1 MYKWLIVMMMAWGV
15 GIGSDAC
22 AQEADEKSSPFERIR
37 WVEDKPEVL
46 VEGEWY
52 KAITIDGV
60 GVVDILEFCEGRWPG
75 LARKRFGEDLVEA
88 MRLMG
93 HAPNRLVDV
102 GVIRV
107 SDNERMELSDV
118 AMTKANRRSILHDSN
133 GRPVPKIVAEYV
145 SRDQAR
151 EDIDRFCAGLRE
163 QFAYLDLKGIDLEGE
178 IAAIKGGLG
187 ERVATGDLAGVL
199 HRLLMRFGDGHAR
212 VSSQYMKR
220 PGMYP
225 PFLLAEAGGGVVA
238 FAADRGGF
246 VDEDYPYLV
255 EIDGRAIDEWVE
267 AASRTVAAGSGQLV
281 RYRALRGVRSLE
293 LLRVELGLAESSRVV
308 CKLAKDPEGGETTEV
323 VLSMNEQRPIY
334 GSWPRT
340 ETRVLDGGIGYLRL
354 EQMRDDLVP
363 HLRMAMKSFR
373 GTRGLIV
380 DVRGNSGGTR
390 SLLTAFAGYLVAED
404 QDAWVGNVARYRL
417 SDRFSED
424 HLEARSMYR
433 ADDPRWSERQRLA
446 IGSFAADFEAE
457 WSPDGEFSDWHYLV
471 LDRTGHADEYFYSH
485 PVVILSDAGCFSA
498 TDIFLGALSGR
509 PNVTLMG
516 GASGGGSARVQG
528 FELPNTSILVRCA
541 SMVSYQPDGFL
552 YDGRGVD
559 VDVEVPVA
567 PGDYLLDGSDTVLEA
582 GIDWIL
588 ERIHKP

>member
-1 MYKWLIVMMMAWGV
+1 MYKWLIVMVMVAIGV
-15 GIGSDAC
+15 GSVAC
-22 AQEADEKSSPFERIR
+22 AQEADEKASPFERIR
-37 WVEDKPEVL
+37 WADDEPEVL
-46 VEGEWY
+46 VGGVWY

-60 GVVDILEFCEGRWPG
+60 EVAEVLEFCDGRWPG
-75 LARKRFGEDLVEA
+75 MMRKRFGEDLVEA

-93 HAPNRLVDV
+93 HAPNRLVDL

-133 GRPVPKIVAEYV
+133 GRPVPKIVPEYV
-145 SRDQAR
+145 SRDQAY
-151 EDIDRFCAGLRE
+151 EDIDRFCEGLRE
-163 QFAYLDLKGIDLEGE
+163 QFAYLDLKGVDLEGE
-178 IAAIKGGLG
+178 IAVIKEGLG
-187 ERVATGDLAGVL
+187 ERVATGDLADVL

-255 EIDGRAIDEWVE
+255 EIDGKAIDEWIE
-267 AASRTVAAGSGQLV
+267 AASTTVAAGSDELV

-323 VLSMNEQRPIY
+323 VLSMNEHRPIY

-340 ETRVLDGGIGYLRL
+340 ESRVLEGGIGYLRL

-363 HLRMAMKSFR
+363 HLRIAMKSFR
-373 GTRGLIV
+373 DTRGLIV

-390 SLLTAFAGYLVAED
+390 SLLAAFAGYLVAD
-404 QDAWVGNVARYRL
+404 GQDAWVGNVARYRL
-417 SDRFSED
+417 SDRFSAD

-433 ADDPRWSERQRLA
+433 ADDPRWSGRQRLA

-457 WSPDGEFSDWHYLV
+457 WSPDGAFSDWHYLV
-471 LDRTGHADEYFYSH
+471 LDRTGHADEFYYGQ

-509 PNVTLMG
+509 SNVTLMG

-528 FELPNTSILVRCA
+528 FELPNTSISVRCA
-541 SMVSYQPDGFL
+541 SMVSYQPDGRL
-552 YDGRGVD
+552 YDGRGVE
-559 VDVEVPVA
+559 VDVEVPAA
-567 PGDYLLDGSDTVLEA
+567 PMDYLVGGSDTVLEA
-582 GIDWIL
+582 GIEWIL
-588 ERIHKP
+588 ESLDGP

>member
-1 MYKWLIVMMMAWGV
+1 MYKWLIVMVMVAIGV
-15 GIGSDAC
+15 GSVAC
-22 AQEADEKSSPFERIR
+22 AQEADEKASPFERIR
-37 WVEDKPEVL
+37 WVDDEPEVL
-46 VEGEWY
+46 VGGVWY

-60 GVVDILEFCEGRWPG
+60 EVAEVLEFCDGRWPG
-75 LARKRFGEDLVEA
+75 MMRKRFGEDLVEA

-93 HAPNRLVDV
+93 HAPNRLVDL
-102 GVIRV
+102 GVMRV

-133 GRPVPKIVAEYV
+133 GRPVPKIVPEYV
-145 SRDQAR
+145 SRDQAY
-151 EDIDRFCAGLRE
+151 EDIDRFCEGLRE
-163 QFAYLDLKGIDLEGE
+163 QFAYLDLKGVDLEGE
-178 IAAIKGGLG
+178 IAVIKEGLG

-255 EIDGRAIDEWVE
+255 EIDGKAIDEWVE
-267 AASRTVAAGSGQLV
+267 AASTTVAAGSDGLV

-323 VLSMNEQRPIY
+323 VLSMNEHRPIY

-340 ETRVLDGGIGYLRL
+340 ETRVLEGEIGYLRL

-373 GTRGLIV
+373 DTRGLIV

-390 SLLTAFAGYLVAED
+390 SLLTAFAGYLVAD
-404 QDAWVGNVARYRL
+404 GQGAWVGNVARYRL

-446 IGSFAADFEAE
+446 VESFAADFEAE
-457 WSPDGEFSDWHYLV
+457 WSPDGAFSDWHYLV
-471 LDRTGHADEYFYSH
+471 LDRTGHADEFYYGQ

-509 PNVTLMG
+509 SNVTLMG

-528 FELPNTSILVRCA
+528 FELPNTSISVRCA
-541 SMVSYQPDGFL
+541 SMVSYQPNGRL
-552 YDGRGVD
+552 YDGRGVE
-559 VDVEVPVA
+559 VDVEVPAA
-567 PGDYLLDGSDTVLEA
+567 PMDYLVGGSDTVLEA
-582 GIDWIL
+582 GIEWIL
-588 ERIHKP
+588 ESLDGP